1 MANAWSSHDQWC
13 QRKKVQTLTAQE
25 QLIASH
31 EHAAI
36 LEDPDSFDSLHRK
49 DGFFDEGIATIFGVK
64 EGKAEIQAFYFH
76 PRRFTPVKAKQWLQ
90 ERGIEPL
97 LFKEGKS

>member
-1 MANAWSSHDQWC
+1 MSNAWSSQDQWG
-13 QRKKVQTLTAQE
+13 QRKKVQTLTALE
-25 QLIASH
+25 QPFASN

-64 EGKAEIQAFYFH
+64 EGKA
-76 PRRFTPVKAKQWLQ
+76 
-90 ERGIEPL
+90 
-97 LFKEGKS
+97 